1 MKQRNPVLRVLLS
14 LLITAVL
21 GALYFYITIPAI
33 NGHSESFYIFIIVL
47 CVIYLVVSRL
57 LGGGKGKKNGDSAPK
72 QTILEPDG
80 KGGLRVNRASL
91 RRQKNKAS
99 AKQLKSVPVLII
111 ALCAAVWIVG
121 TVISAVIFHPK
132 AYYNLLDVQTGD
144 FAQDVAEI
152 SYDKIPMLDADSARQ
167 LGKRAMGS
175 ISQNSNLVSQF
186 EVSDTRTLDQVV
198 GWLLDNGHIPSFC
211 TACYR
216 EGRTGDR
223 FMQLLKSKQIVNCCH
238 PNALMTLKEYL
249 EDYASPETK
258 KVGEALIAKELEVI
272 TNPKVKERA
281 KQYIEEI
288 HKGDRDFRF

>member
-57 LGGGKGKKNGDSAPK
+57 LGGGKGKKSGDSAPK

-144 FAQDVAEI
+144 FAQMWRKFPTTK
-152 SYDKIPMLDADSARQ
+152 SPCW
-167 LGKRAMGS
+167 
-175 ISQNSNLVSQF
+175 
-186 EVSDTRTLDQVV
+186 TRTLPAS
-198 GWLLDNGHIPSFC
+198 WENGPWAASARTPTWSPSLRSATITLRSTTRAIPSGFPPWS
-211 TACYR
+211 TATSSNGSTTSPAVCP
-216 EGRTGDR
+216 
-223 FMQLLKSKQIVNCCH
+223 V
-238 PNALMTLKEYL
+238 TLW
-249 EDYASPETK
+249 S
-258 KVGEALIAKELEVI
+258 IW
-272 TNPKVKERA
+272 
-281 KQYIEEI
+281 
-288 HKGDRDFRF
+288 